1 MVPRDPQPCTPLEQD
16 PTGNLPLDS
25 GRVAVPGVSGSPRG
39 PEPWIYHHTDPPEA
53 KDMPHFTDV
62 ETEAQRDPG
71 LESNSNLIST
81 TFSIFFFFKNS
92 FHSIY
97 FLAVWH
103 IGP

>member
-1 MVPRDPQPCTPLEQD
+1 
-16 PTGNLPLDS
+16 
-25 GRVAVPGVSGSPRG
+25 
-39 PEPWIYHHTDPPEA
+39 
-53 KDMPHFTDV
+53 MPHFTDV

-71 LESNSNLIST
+71 LESNSNLLISM
-81 TFSIFFFFKNS
+81 TFSFFFFKNS